1 MFKVIDNNK
10 VESNIATVSITVNA
24 IANNPPVA
32 SNVNVETSQDIAKI
46 IALVGNDS
54 DAGDKITYHIVSAA
68 STGSI
73 SSIDQT
79 TGKITYT
86 PNRGFLG
93 LDSFTYKVTDLSG
106 ASSNI
111 ATVGI
116 TVKSTSP
123 TPYPLPPSCSPNDKS
138 GGKALRGTNSDD
150 VIVGTEAADSIQG
163 LSGNDAIN
171 GCGASDNL
179 NGNAENDGIAG
190 GTNEDNIHGN
200 NGNDYLRGDAGNDGL
215 YGGEGDDVL
224 VGGPGR
230 DSFYCGSG
238 NDKVLDFNAK
248 DGDALQKQ
256 SNTNGRDATQKSDCE
271 NVSSISSTSTSTK
284 SSSQAVPPTPTEK
297 ISPRDNR
304 NQSQTITTQS
314 QQSTQKGQN
323 ETNQSPQN
331 SQPVVTDYTLSIDK
345 NQRVSIILP
354 GNDND
359 GDKLLFKII
368 NKPQNALI
376 GNFKASSGS
385 LTYIPNKDYVGDDKF
400 TFTVNDGKTESNI
413 GTVTIHVKDK
423 QTIDDQQ
430 QTESQSSE
438 NQVKPFP
445 LIFWRGNVDKT
456 EKLLPLNVG
465 NLTVESADQVTK
477 VLRISSD
484 NHNIYDNTA
493 GSDID
498 SRAQYQE

>member
-1 MFKVIDNNK
+1 M
-10 VESNIATVSITVNA
+10 
-24 IANNPPVA
+24 
-32 SNVNVETSQDIAKI
+32 
-46 IALVGNDS
+46 
-54 DAGDKITYHIVSAA
+54 
-68 STGSI
+68 
-73 SSIDQT
+73 
-79 TGKITYT
+79 
-86 PNRGFLG
+86 
-93 LDSFTYKVTDLSG
+93 
-106 ASSNI
+106 
-111 ATVGI
+111 
-116 TVKSTSP
+116 
-123 TPYPLPPSCSPNDKS
+123 
-138 GGKALRGTNSDD
+138 
-150 VIVGTEAADSIQG
+150 
-163 LSGNDAIN
+163 
-171 GCGASDNL
+171 
-179 NGNAENDGIAG
+179 
-190 GTNEDNIHGN
+190 
-200 NGNDYLRGDAGNDGL
+200 RGDAGNDGL

-284 SSSQAVPPTPTEK
+284 SSSQAVPPAPTEK

-493 GSDID
+493 AQILTAKLNIKNEID
-498 SRAQYQE
+498 SCKKVDDVIKYGDEILHSVNYQGAGTAMQKLSDPQMKGMIKAYSILTQFNVQGCAANSPTGFFFTYGIFEISYTDPFSLFVN